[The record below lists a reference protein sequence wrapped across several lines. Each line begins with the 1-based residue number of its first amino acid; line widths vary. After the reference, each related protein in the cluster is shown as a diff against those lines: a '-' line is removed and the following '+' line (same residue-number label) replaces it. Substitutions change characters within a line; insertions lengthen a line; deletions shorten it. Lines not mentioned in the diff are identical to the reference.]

1 MSVVKYSL
9 LVGLQKAGIG
19 SIKQLLVWVL
29 GILVAY
35 PQLLLN
41 LLGKWKEMTLGAV
54 VVYLLNVLLNWLKNK
69 DLK

>member
-1 MSVVKYSL
+1 
-9 LVGLQKAGIG
+9 
-19 SIKQLLVWVL
+19 VL